1 MNKEKSKII
10 EIALGILGGL
20 LGVVSSILPIIIGL
34 GDIRDGPWPPI
45 VYFGFVAMIFSM
57 IGIIGAVIVNSKNK
71 IAGYMMLT
79 GAFGVFGGINL
90 AYMSIG
96 SSFGANLL
104 RFPIEILASVL
115 LLIAGIMA
123 FRK

>member
-1 MNKEKSKII
+1 MWVVVII
-10 EIALGILGGL
+10 FGIT
-20 LGVVSSILPIIIGL
+20 
-34 GDIRDGPWPPI
+34 
-45 VYFGFVAMIFSM
+45 
-57 IGIIGAVIVNSKNK
+57 GIIGAIKVKSKNK
-71 IAGYMMLT
+71 TAGMVMLIS
-79 GAFGVFGGINL
+79 AFGVFGGINL

-115 LLIAGIMA
+115 LLVAGIMA